1 MMILKTLK
9 TLPCH
14 SQKRQAHLIAVQ
26 DKPCCCI
33 NVWKIKFYT
42 MWEINQMLYA
52 PNLGHMTGLGQLS
65 LLCLRQN
72 LFSDCASNYVDRE
85 DAV

>member
-1 MMILKTLK
+1 
-9 TLPCH
+9 
-14 SQKRQAHLIAVQ
+14 
-26 DKPCCCI
+26 
-33 NVWKIKFYT
+33 